1 MIARKFRHLE
11 NRTFTFEKA
20 QKKRGSELI
29 CLNEHTSGPYQFC
42 SLLRGCHMH
51 GGTHFL
57 SSHLTKGPP
66 AVRSCAE
73 KEALGLVSMDT
84 LDALAELAEAEYRVP
99 EINAQIDAQR
109 RLIEAL
115 AFEGHDITSAQ
126 LVLDSLLMSLFLCI
140 EERQRLRSI
149 LNTKDAEAHAA

>member
-1 MIARKFRHLE
+1 
-11 NRTFTFEKA
+11 
-20 QKKRGSELI
+20 
-29 CLNEHTSGPYQFC
+29 
-42 SLLRGCHMH
+42 MH

-57 SSHLTKGPP
+57 SSRFDQGCFGGQEL
-66 AVRSCAE
+66 RR
-73 KEALGLVSMDT
+73 KEVVGLVSMDT

-115 AFEGHDITSAQ
+115 AFEGHEITSAQ
-126 LVLDSLLMSLFLCI
+126 LVLDSLLTSLFLCI

>member
-1 MIARKFRHLE
+1 
-11 NRTFTFEKA
+11 
-20 QKKRGSELI
+20 
-29 CLNEHTSGPYQFC
+29 
-42 SLLRGCHMH
+42 
-51 GGTHFL
+51 
-57 SSHLTKGPP
+57 
-66 AVRSCAE
+66 
-73 KEALGLVSMDT
+73 MDT

-149 LNTKDAEAHAA
+149 LNIKGAEALPHDVRPARFAREASSDGVERYVVIRQTVH

>member
-1 MIARKFRHLE
+1 
-11 NRTFTFEKA
+11 
-20 QKKRGSELI
+20 
-29 CLNEHTSGPYQFC
+29 
-42 SLLRGCHMH
+42 
-51 GGTHFL
+51 
-57 SSHLTKGPP
+57 
-66 AVRSCAE
+66 
-73 KEALGLVSMDT
+73 MDT

-99 EINAQIDAQR
+99 EINARIDAQR

-149 LNTKDAEAHAA
+149 LNIKGAEADAA

>member
-1 MIARKFRHLE
+1 MAERIFYPRV
-11 NRTFTFEKA
+11 
-20 QKKRGSELI
+20 
-29 CLNEHTSGPYQFC
+29 
-42 SLLRGCHMH
+42 
-51 GGTHFL
+51 
-57 SSHLTKGPP
+57 LTKGAS
-66 AVRSCAE
+66 AVTSCAE
-73 KEALGLVSMDT
+73 KEVVGLVSMDT

-140 EERQRLRSI
+140 EERQRLRLI
-149 LNTKDAEAHAA
+149 LNTKRADAA